1 MKYVALQ
8 SQVNVS
14 ALMSASYRKESQS
27 ARTALHNIFTSVQ
40 YPAQQGIELRGH
52 NESHSNLMQLL
63 LLRSTDSKELRQ
75 WLNGTKYNWLSH
87 EVINEIIEMMAMMV
101 LRKIVQKIKTSK
113 FYAIVMD
120 ETTDLSRKEQ
130 VRFSLRFFSTEDWEI
145 YEEFIGF
152 CYDGAR
158 NVSGKFTGIQA
169 RVKDREPRAEFVHCA
184 ARSLNLATQD
194 AMHNIQECRHM
205 FLMVK
210 ELTNAFRESPKHD
223 PTLLRKRKS
232 PRWLDHG
239 SLSHTFSDPKEYFH
253 QIYVGIIDACKVA
266 IEQRFPTE
274 SFTFAVK
281 LEKLITEAANGLKQD
296 MSQ

>member
-145 YEEFIGF
+145 YEEFIGRE
-152 CYDGAR
+152 AR
-158 NVSGKFTGIQA
+158 NLYL
-169 RVKDREPRAEFVHCA
+169 D
-184 ARSLNLATQD
+184 
-194 AMHNIQECRHM
+194 
-205 FLMVK
+205 
-210 ELTNAFRESPKHD
+210 D